1 MNIETDKST
10 LQKQLNQMVK
20 EWEAGEQ
27 KLVDFAVEHG
37 LYLSLGEYGSGK
49 RLLTRQEEVDD
60 WNEYGWR
67 EKKYLGDWVYSSETC

>member
-49 RLLTRQEEVDD
+49 RLLATQEDVDD
-60 WNEYGWR
+60 WNGCGWH
-67 EKKYLGDWVYSSETC
+67 EEKYLGDWVYSSETC

>member
-49 RLLTRQEEVDD
+49 RLLLD
-60 WNEYGWR
+60 
-67 EKKYLGDWVYSSETC
+67 KKK

>member
-1 MNIETDKST
+1 MVDNST

-37 LYLSLGEYGSGK
+37 LRLSLGEYGSGK
-49 RLLTRQEEVDD
+49 ELITTQEQLDD
-60 WNEYGWR
+60 LNRYGR
-67 EKKYLGDWVYSSETC
+67 CGDKELGDWIYSNETC